1 MNESSQSQGTMMTQY
16 RSAFSKLALSTF
28 LFTLPL
34 NAALAQDATAV
45 AERLKSV
52 LAAQNMTLGWTSVTG
67 DASNAVLEGASIAMA
82 GEGKPLSIGK
92 VTLSGITEE
101 NRGYKIEAITT
112 EPYSVTEG
120 TAKVDI
126 SPLTLG
132 NVTLPATDSTDLLA
146 SFLMYETATLD
157 NVSVKV
163 GDKQAFQMTNF
174 QAEITPPADGNA
186 MEFTGSAEKFTAD
199 LTLVEDPQSKAAIE
213 ALGYQNISG
222 DFQMEGSWQ
231 PTDGRMALSSYDV
244 TVDNAGTLGMTF
256 DLGGYTVDFLKSVQD
271 LQKKM
276 AAQPEGTDNSAQ
288 GLAMLGLMQQLTFH
302 GATVRFDDDSVTNKV
317 LEFLAKQQ
325 NMTAKDIANQAKAIV
340 PFLMMELNNP
350 ELATQVTTA
359 VTAYLDNP
367 KSIEIAAKPASPVPF
382 ALLAAS
388 GMSNPKDLPKTLGLT
403 VTANQD

>member
-1 MNESSQSQGTMMTQY
+1 MTQY

-45 AERLKSV
+45 AERLKAV
-52 LAAQNMTLGWTSVTG
+52 LAGQNLALSWTSVSG
-67 DASNAVLEGASIAMA
+67 DASETVLEGASIAMA
-82 GEGKPLSIGK
+82 GEDKPVSVGK
-92 VTLSGITEE
+92 VTLGGITEE
-101 NRGYKIEAITT
+101 NGGYKIETVST
-112 EPYSVTEG
+112 EAYSLTEG
-120 TAKVDI
+120 TTKVDV
-126 SPLTLG
+126 SPLTIG
-132 NVTLPATDSTDLLA
+132 NVSLPAEGSTDPLA
-146 SFLMYETATLD
+146 SFLMYETANLD
-157 NVSVKV
+157 NVSVKI

-174 QAEITPPADGNA
+174 QAEVTPPADGNA

-199 LTLVEDPQSKAAIE
+199 LSLVEDPQSKAAID

-222 DFQMEGSWQ
+222 DFQLEGTWQ
-231 PTDGRMALSSYDV
+231 PTDGRMALSSYDI
-244 TVDNAGTLGMTF
+244 TVDDAGTLGMTF

-276 AAQPEGTDNSAQ
+276 ADQPEGTDNSAQ
-288 GLAMLGLMQQLTFH
+288 GLAMLGLMQQLTFN

-317 LEFLAKQQ
+317 LEYVGKQQ
-325 NMTAKDIANQAKAIV
+325 GMSAKDIANQAKAIV
-340 PFLMMELNNP
+340 PFLLMELNNP
-350 ELATQVTTA
+350 ELATQVTAA
-359 VTAYLDNP
+359 VTAYLDDP

>member
-1 MNESSQSQGTMMTQY
+1 MMTQH
-16 RSAFSKLALSTF
+16 RSAFRKLALTTF
-28 LFTLPL
+28 LFSLPL
-34 NAALAQDATAV
+34 NAAFAQDATAV

-52 LAAQNMTLGWTSVTG
+52 LAGQNVTLGWSSVTG
-67 DASNAVLEGASIAMA
+67 DASEAVLEGATIALA

-92 VTLSGITEE
+92 LTLSGITEE
-101 NRGYKIEAITT
+101 NRGFKIETITT
-112 EPYSVTEG
+112 EPYSLNEG
-120 TAKVDI
+120 PTKVEV
-126 SPLTLG
+126 SPLTIG

-146 SFLMYETATLD
+146 SFLMYETANLD
-157 NVSVKV
+157 NVSVKI

-174 QAEITPPADGNA
+174 AAEVTPPADGNA

-199 LTLVEDPQSKAAIE
+199 LTLVEDPQSRAAIE

-222 DFQMEGSWQ
+222 DFQMEGTWQ
-231 PTDGRMALSSYDV
+231 PTDGRMALSSYDI

-256 DLGGYTVDFLKSVQD
+256 DLGGYTVEFLKSVQE

-288 GLAMLGLMQQLTFH
+288 GLAMLGLMQQLTFN

-317 LEFLAKQQ
+317 LEYLGKQQ

-350 ELATQVTTA
+350 ELATQVTAA
-359 VTAYLDNP
+359 VTAYLDAP

>member
-1 MNESSQSQGTMMTQY
+1 MMTQY

-45 AERLKSV
+45 AERLKAV
-52 LAAQNMTLGWTSVTG
+52 LAAQNLTLSWTSVSG
-67 DASNAVLEGASIAMA
+67 DASEAVLEGTSIAMA
-82 GEGKPLSIGK
+82 GEDKPVSVGK
-92 VTLSGITEE
+92 VTLGGITEE
-101 NRGYKIEAITT
+101 NGGYKIETLST
-112 EPYSVTEG
+112 EAYSLTEG
-120 TAKVDI
+120 TTKVDV
-126 SPLTLG
+126 SPLTIG
-132 NVTLPATDSTDLLA
+132 NVSLPAEGSTDPLA
-146 SFLMYETATLD
+146 SFLMYETANLD
-157 NVSVKV
+157 NVSVKI

-174 QAEITPPADGNA
+174 AAEVTPPADGNA

-199 LTLVEDPQSKAAIE
+199 LSLVEDPQSKAAID

-222 DFQMEGSWQ
+222 DFQLAGTWQ
-231 PTDGRMALSSYDV
+231 PTDGRMALSNYDI
-244 TVDNAGTLGMTF
+244 TVDDAGTLGMTF

-276 AAQPEGTDNSAQ
+276 ADQPEGTDNSAQ
-288 GLAMLGLMQQLTFH
+288 GLAMLGLMQQLTFN

-317 LEFLAKQQ
+317 LEYVGKQQ
-325 NMTAKDIANQAKAIV
+325 GMSAKDIANQAKAIV
-340 PFLMMELNNP
+340 PFMLMELNNP
-350 ELATQVTTA
+350 ELAAQVTAA

-367 KSIEIAAKPASPVPF
+367 KSLEIAAKPASPVPF

-388 GMSNPKDLPKTLGLT
+388 GMSNPKELPKTLGLT

>member
-1 MNESSQSQGTMMTQY
+1 MMTQH
-16 RSAFSKLALSTF
+16 RSAFRKLALTTF
-28 LFTLPL
+28 LFSLPL

-52 LAAQNMTLGWTSVTG
+52 LAGQNLTLAWTSVTG
-67 DASNAVLEGASIAMA
+67 DASEAVLEGTSIQMA
-82 GEGKPLSIGK
+82 GEGKPFAIGK
-92 VTLSGITEE
+92 LTLSGITEE
-101 NRGYKIEAITT
+101 SRGFKIETITT
-112 EPYSVTEG
+112 EPYSLNEG
-120 TAKVDI
+120 PTKVEV

-132 NVTLPATDSTDLLA
+132 NVTLPASDSTDLLA
-146 SFLMYETATLD
+146 SFLMYETANLD
-157 NVSVKV
+157 NVSVKI

-174 QAEITPPADGNA
+174 AAEVTPPADGNA

-222 DFQMEGSWQ
+222 DFQMEGTWQ

-256 DLGGYTVDFLKSVQD
+256 DLGGYTVEFLKSVQE

-288 GLAMLGLMQQLTFH
+288 GLAMLGLMQQLTFN

-317 LEFLAKQQ
+317 LEYLGKQQ

-350 ELATQVTTA
+350 ELATQVTAA
-359 VTAYLDNP
+359 VTAYLDAP

>member
-1 MNESSQSQGTMMTQY
+1 MTQH
-16 RSAFSKLALSTF
+16 RSAFRKLALTTF
-28 LFTLPL
+28 LFSLPL

-52 LAAQNMTLGWTSVTG
+52 LAGQNLTLAWTSVTG
-67 DASNAVLEGASIAMA
+67 DASEAVLEGTSIQMA
-82 GEGKPLSIGK
+82 GEGKPFSIGK
-92 VTLSGITEE
+92 LTLSGITEE
-101 NRGYKIEAITT
+101 NRGFKIETITT
-112 EPYSVTEG
+112 EPYSLNEG
-120 TAKVDI
+120 PTKVEV

-132 NVTLPATDSTDLLA
+132 NVTLPASDSTDLLA
-146 SFLMYETATLD
+146 SFLMYETANLD
-157 NVSVKV
+157 NVSVKI

-174 QAEITPPADGNA
+174 AAEVTPPADGNA

-222 DFQMEGSWQ
+222 DFQMEGTWQ

-256 DLGGYTVDFLKSVQD
+256 DLGGYTVEFLKSVQE

-288 GLAMLGLMQQLTFH
+288 GLAMLGLMQQLTFN

-317 LEFLAKQQ
+317 LEYLGKQQ

-350 ELATQVTTA
+350 ELATQVTAA
-359 VTAYLDNP
+359 VTAYLDAP

>member
-1 MNESSQSQGTMMTQY
+1 MMTQH
-16 RSAFSKLALSTF
+16 RSAFRKLALTTF
-28 LFTLPL
+28 LFSLPL
-34 NAALAQDATAV
+34 NAAMAQEATAV

-52 LAAQNMTLGWTSVTG
+52 LAGQSLTLGWSSVTG
-67 DASNAVLEGASIAMA
+67 DASEAVIEGATIAMD

-92 VTLSGITEE
+92 LTLSGITEE
-101 NRGYKIEAITT
+101 NRGFKIETITT
-112 EPYSVTEG
+112 EPYSLNEG
-120 TAKVDI
+120 PTKVEV

-132 NVTLPATDSTDLLA
+132 NVTLPATDSTDILA
-146 SFLMYETATLD
+146 SFLMYETANLD
-157 NVSVKV
+157 TVSVKV

-174 QAEITPPADGNA
+174 AAEVTPPADGNA

-222 DFQMEGSWQ
+222 DFQMEGTWQ
-231 PTDGRMALSSYDV
+231 PTDGRMALSSYDI

-256 DLGGYTVDFLKSVQD
+256 DLGGYTVEFLKSVQE

-276 AAQPEGTDNSAQ
+276 AAQPEGADNSAQ
-288 GLAMLGLMQQLTFH
+288 GMAMLGLMQQLTFN

-317 LEFLAKQQ
+317 LEYVAKQQ

-350 ELATQVTTA
+350 ELSTQVTAA
-359 VTAYLDNP
+359 VTAYLDAP

>member
-1 MNESSQSQGTMMTQY
+1 MNDSSQSQGTMMTQY

-45 AERLKSV
+45 AERLKAV
-52 LAAQNMTLGWTSVTG
+52 LAGQNLALSWTSVSG
-67 DASNAVLEGASIAMA
+67 DASETVLEGASIAMA
-82 GEGKPLSIGK
+82 GEDKPVSVGK
-92 VTLSGITEE
+92 VTLGGITEE
-101 NRGYKIEAITT
+101 NGGYKIETVST
-112 EPYSVTEG
+112 EAYSLTEG
-120 TAKVDI
+120 TTKVDV
-126 SPLTLG
+126 SPLTIG
-132 NVTLPATDSTDLLA
+132 NVSLPAEGSTDPLA
-146 SFLMYETATLD
+146 SFLMYETANLD
-157 NVSVKV
+157 NVSVKI

-174 QAEITPPADGNA
+174 QAEVTPPADGNA

-199 LTLVEDPQSKAAIE
+199 LSLVEDPQSKAAID

-222 DFQMEGSWQ
+222 DFQLEGTWQ
-231 PTDGRMALSSYDV
+231 PTDGRMALSSYDI
-244 TVDNAGTLGMTF
+244 TVDDAGTLGMTF

-276 AAQPEGTDNSAQ
+276 ADQPEGTDNSAQ
-288 GLAMLGLMQQLTFH
+288 GLAMLGLMQQLTFN

-317 LEFLAKQQ
+317 LEYVGKQQ
-325 NMTAKDIANQAKAIV
+325 GMSAKDIANQAKAIV
-340 PFLMMELNNP
+340 PFLLMELNNP
-350 ELATQVTTA
+350 ELATQVTAA
-359 VTAYLDNP
+359 VTAYLDDP

>member
-1 MNESSQSQGTMMTQY
+1 MTQY

-45 AERLKSV
+45 AERLKAV
-52 LAAQNMTLGWTSVTG
+52 LAAQNLTLSWTSVSG
-67 DASNAVLEGASIAMA
+67 DASETVLEGTSIAMA
-82 GEGKPLSIGK
+82 GEDKPVSVGK
-92 VTLSGITEE
+92 VTLGGITEE
-101 NRGYKIEAITT
+101 NGGYKIETLST
-112 EPYSVTEG
+112 EAYSLTEG
-120 TAKVDI
+120 TTKVDV
-126 SPLTLG
+126 SPLNIG
-132 NVTLPATDSTDLLA
+132 NVSLPAEGSTDPLA
-146 SFLMYETATLD
+146 SFLMYETANLD
-157 NVSVKV
+157 NVSVKI

-174 QAEITPPADGNA
+174 AAEVTPPADGNA

-199 LTLVEDPQSKAAIE
+199 LSLVEDPQSKAAID

-222 DFQMEGSWQ
+222 DFQLAGTWQ
-231 PTDGRMALSSYDV
+231 PTDGRMALSNYDI
-244 TVDNAGTLGMTF
+244 TVDDAGTLGMTF

-276 AAQPEGTDNSAQ
+276 ADQPEGTDNSAQ
-288 GLAMLGLMQQLTFH
+288 GLAMLGLMQQLTFN

-317 LEFLAKQQ
+317 LEYVGKQQ
-325 NMTAKDIANQAKAIV
+325 GMSAKDIANQAKAIV
-340 PFLMMELNNP
+340 PFMLMELNNP
-350 ELATQVTTA
+350 ELAAQVTAA

-367 KSIEIAAKPASPVPF
+367 KSLEIAAKPASPVPF

-388 GMSNPKDLPKTLGLT
+388 GMSNPKELPKTLGLT

>member
-1 MNESSQSQGTMMTQY
+1 MTQH
-16 RSAFSKLALSTF
+16 RSAFRKLALTTF
-28 LFTLPL
+28 LFSLPL
-34 NAALAQDATAV
+34 NAAFAQDATAV

-52 LAAQNMTLGWTSVTG
+52 LAGQNLTLAWTSVTG
-67 DASNAVLEGASIAMA
+67 DASEAVLEGTSIQMA
-82 GEGKPLSIGK
+82 GEGKPFSIGK
-92 VTLSGITEE
+92 LTLSGITEE
-101 NRGYKIEAITT
+101 NRGFKIETITT
-112 EPYSVTEG
+112 EPYSLNEG
-120 TAKVDI
+120 PTKVEV

-132 NVTLPATDSTDLLA
+132 NVTLPASDSTDLLA
-146 SFLMYETATLD
+146 SFLMYETANLD
-157 NVSVKV
+157 NVSVKI

-174 QAEITPPADGNA
+174 AAEVTPPADGNA

-222 DFQMEGSWQ
+222 DFQMEGTWQ

-256 DLGGYTVDFLKSVQD
+256 DLGGYTVEFLKSVQE

-288 GLAMLGLMQQLTFH
+288 GLAMLGLMQQLTFN

-317 LEFLAKQQ
+317 LEYLAKQQ

-350 ELATQVTTA
+350 ELSTQVTTA
-359 VTAYLDNP
+359 VTAYLDAP

>member
-1 MNESSQSQGTMMTQY
+1 MMTQH
-16 RSAFSKLALSTF
+16 RSAFRKLALTTF
-28 LFTLPL
+28 LFSLPL
-34 NAALAQDATAV
+34 NAAFAQDATAV

-52 LAAQNMTLGWTSVTG
+52 LAGQNLTLAWTSVTG
-67 DASNAVLEGASIAMA
+67 DASEAVLEGTSIQMA

-92 VTLSGITEE
+92 LTLSGITEE
-101 NRGYKIEAITT
+101 NRGFKIETITT
-112 EPYSVTEG
+112 EPYSLNEG
-120 TAKVDI
+120 PTKVEI

-132 NVTLPATDSTDLLA
+132 NVSLPATDSTDLLA
-146 SFLMYETATLD
+146 SFLMYETANLD
-157 NVSVKV
+157 NVSVKI

-174 QAEITPPADGNA
+174 AAEVTPPADGNA

-222 DFQMEGSWQ
+222 DFQMEGTWQ
-231 PTDGRMALSSYDV
+231 PTDGRMALSSYDI

-256 DLGGYTVDFLKSVQD
+256 DLGGYTVEFLKSVQE

-276 AAQPEGTDNSAQ
+276 AAQPEGADNSAQ
-288 GLAMLGLMQQLTFH
+288 GMAMLGLMQQLTFN

-317 LEFLAKQQ
+317 LEYVAKQQ

-350 ELATQVTTA
+350 ELSTQVTAA
-359 VTAYLDNP
+359 VNAYLDAP

>member
-1 MNESSQSQGTMMTQY
+1 MMTQH
-16 RSAFSKLALSTF
+16 RSAFRKLALTTF
-28 LFTLPL
+28 LFSLPL
-34 NAALAQDATAV
+34 NAAFAQDATAV

-52 LAAQNMTLGWTSVTG
+52 LAGQNVTLGWSSVTG
-67 DASNAVLEGASIAMA
+67 DASEAVLEGATIALA

-92 VTLSGITEE
+92 LTLSGITEE
-101 NRGYKIEAITT
+101 NRGFKIETITT
-112 EPYSVTEG
+112 EPYSLNEG
-120 TAKVDI
+120 PTKVEV
-126 SPLTLG
+126 SPLTIG

-146 SFLMYETATLD
+146 SFLMYETANLD
-157 NVSVKV
+157 NVSVKI

-174 QAEITPPADGNA
+174 AAEVTPPADGNA

-222 DFQMEGSWQ
+222 DFQMEGTWQ
-231 PTDGRMALSSYDV
+231 PTDGRMALSSYDI

-256 DLGGYTVDFLKSVQD
+256 DLGGYTVEFLKSVQE

-288 GLAMLGLMQQLTFH
+288 GLAMLGLMQQLTFN

-317 LEFLAKQQ
+317 LEYLAKQQ

-350 ELATQVTTA
+350 ELSTQVTAA
-359 VTAYLDNP
+359 VTAYLDAP

>member
-1 MNESSQSQGTMMTQY
+1 MMTQY

-45 AERLKSV
+45 AERLKAV
-52 LAAQNMTLGWTSVTG
+52 LAAQNLTLSWTSVSG
-67 DASNAVLEGASIAMA
+67 DASETVLEGTSIAMA
-82 GEGKPLSIGK
+82 GEDKPVSVGK
-92 VTLSGITEE
+92 VTLGGITEE
-101 NRGYKIEAITT
+101 NGGYKIETLST
-112 EPYSVTEG
+112 EAYSLTEG
-120 TAKVDI
+120 TTKVDV
-126 SPLTLG
+126 SPLTIG
-132 NVTLPATDSTDLLA
+132 NVSLPAEGSTDPLA
-146 SFLMYETATLD
+146 SFLMYETANLD
-157 NVSVKV
+157 NVSVKI

-174 QAEITPPADGNA
+174 AAEVTPPADGNA

-199 LTLVEDPQSKAAIE
+199 LSLVEDPQSKAAID

-222 DFQMEGSWQ
+222 DFQLAGTWQ
-231 PTDGRMALSSYDV
+231 PTDGRMALSNYDI
-244 TVDNAGTLGMTF
+244 TVDDAGTLGMTF

-276 AAQPEGTDNSAQ
+276 ADQPEGTDNSAQ
-288 GLAMLGLMQQLTFH
+288 GLAMLGLMQQLTFN

-317 LEFLAKQQ
+317 LEYVGKQQ
-325 NMTAKDIANQAKAIV
+325 GMSAKDIANQAKAIV
-340 PFLMMELNNP
+340 PFMLMELNNP
-350 ELATQVTTA
+350 ELAAQVTAA

-367 KSIEIAAKPASPVPF
+367 KSLEIAAKPASPVPF

-388 GMSNPKDLPKTLGLT
+388 GMSNPKELPKTLGLT

>member
-1 MNESSQSQGTMMTQY
+1 MTQY

-45 AERLKSV
+45 AERLKAV
-52 LAAQNMTLGWTSVTG
+52 LAAQNLTLSWTSVSG
-67 DASNAVLEGASIAMA
+67 DASETVLEGASIAMA
-82 GEGKPLSIGK
+82 GEDKPVSVGK
-92 VTLSGITEE
+92 VTLGGITEE
-101 NRGYKIEAITT
+101 NGGYKIETLST
-112 EPYSVTEG
+112 EAYSLTEG
-120 TAKVDI
+120 TTKVDV
-126 SPLTLG
+126 SPLTIG
-132 NVTLPATDSTDLLA
+132 NVSLPAEGSTDPLA
-146 SFLMYETATLD
+146 SFLMYETANLD
-157 NVSVKV
+157 NVSVKI

-174 QAEITPPADGNA
+174 AAEVTPPADGNA

-199 LTLVEDPQSKAAIE
+199 LSLVEDPQSKAAID

-222 DFQMEGSWQ
+222 DFQLAGTWQ
-231 PTDGRMALSSYDV
+231 PTDGRMALSNYDI
-244 TVDNAGTLGMTF
+244 TVDDAGTLGMTF

-276 AAQPEGTDNSAQ
+276 ADQPEGTDNSAQ
-288 GLAMLGLMQQLTFH
+288 GLAMLGLMQQLTFN

-317 LEFLAKQQ
+317 LEYVGKQQ
-325 NMTAKDIANQAKAIV
+325 GMSAKDIANQAKAIV
-340 PFLMMELNNP
+340 PFMLMELNNP
-350 ELATQVTTA
+350 ELAAQVTAA

-367 KSIEIAAKPASPVPF
+367 KSLEIAAKPASPVPF

-388 GMSNPKDLPKTLGLT
+388 GMSNPKELPKTLGLT